1 MIRMGMKRRGLSPV
15 IATVLLI
22 ALVITIALVVFLWIK
37 GMTQEAIT
45 KFDGQNVKLVCNDV
59 AFQAS
64 YSSGTLY
71 VSNSGNVPI
80 FGMKVVDYGAG
91 SHQTQDLREASVGW
105 PTGGLNQGGTFSGT
119 ISFTGNEI
127 VLVPVL
133 IGDSNS
139 GKKTYVC
146 DETQNGYSIQ
156 L

>member
-1 MIRMGMKRRGLSPV
+1 MDKRGLSPV

-22 ALVITIALVVFLWIK
+22 ALVITIGLVVFIWIK
-37 GMTQEAIT
+37 SMTQEAVT
-45 KFDGQNVKLVCNDV
+45 KFDGENIKLVCNDV

-64 YSSGTLY
+64 YSGDTDTLFI
-71 VSNSGNVPI
+71 SNSGNVPI
-80 FGMKVVDYGAG
+80 FSMKVVDYGDG
-91 SHQTQDLREASVGW
+91 SHQTQDLRDASVGW
-105 PTGGLNQGGTFSGT
+105 PVAGLNQGGTFSSVM
-119 ISFTGNEI
+119 SFTGNEI

-156 L
+156 I